1 MGQDGW
7 VVGTAGLIYHLRSR
21 IGVKMISQAWEN
33 PKRKNPEKSPEKYN
47 PSQLNPKKN

>member
-33 PKRKNPEKSPEKYN
+33 PEKKSPEKYN